1 MNAQTPRFGV
11 VALTAPSGAGKTT
24 IARRVLAACPTLTFS
39 VSATTRP
46 PRDYEKDGI
55 HYYFIQ
61 RDAFMERVAAGDFLE
76 HEEVYPGCFY
86 GTLLSEIER
95 IGRVGTAL
103 LDLDVRGAMRVKEL
117 LGDEALVLFIRPP
130 SLNSLAERLSNRG
143 TESPERLKVRLD
155 RATMEMEYAP
165 LCDHIVLNDDLETAV
180 EETLELIR
188 EFLAERNHATTG
200 I

>member
-1 MNAQTPRFGV
+1 MNATPSRYGV
-11 VALTAPSGAGKTT
+11 VVLTAPSGAGKTT
-24 IARRVLAACPTLTFS
+24 IARRVLAACPTLKFS

-46 PRDYEKDGI
+46 PRDYEKEGI
-55 HYYFIQ
+55 HYHFLS
-61 RDAFMERVAAGDFLE
+61 AAEFERRVDAGDFLE
-76 HEEVYPGCFY
+76 YEEVYPGCYY

-117 LGDEALVLFIRPP
+117 LGDDALVLFIRPP
-130 SLNSLAERLSNRG
+130 SMAALEDRLSNRG
-143 TESPERLKVRLD
+143 TESEDRLKVRLD
-155 RATMEMEYAP
+155 RAKMEMGYASR
-165 LCDHIVLNDDLETAV
+165 CDHVVLNDDLETAV

-188 EFLAERNHATTG
+188 EFLAERNHATTD